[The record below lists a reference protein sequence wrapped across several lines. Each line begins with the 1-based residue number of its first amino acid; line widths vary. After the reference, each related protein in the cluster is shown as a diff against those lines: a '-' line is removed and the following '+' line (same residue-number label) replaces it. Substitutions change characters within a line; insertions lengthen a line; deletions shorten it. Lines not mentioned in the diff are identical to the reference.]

1 MSRSPRRTRPRSLR
15 AGSSPRVDPNEGPS
29 DVLSILF
36 QILYLIVY
44 LFFLVLLA
52 RFVLSAVLQYGRRWQ
67 PGRGASAALE
77 TVWTVTDPPLKA
89 LRRVIPPLRIGNVS
103 LDLASLVLLGILFVL
118 LNFLLARLI
127 IA

>member
-1 MSRSPRRTRPRSLR
+1 
-15 AGSSPRVDPNEGPS
+15 
-29 DVLSILF
+29 VLSILF

-67 PGRGASAALE
+67 PGRGAAAGLE

-103 LDLASLVLLGILFVL
+103 LDLAFIVLLVILFVL
-118 LNFLLARLI
+118 MEFVLVNLI
-127 IA
+127 NTYS